1 MQPSRIPDTRAH
13 YEIALANGFERNM
26 LAAHRAIDVGEQF
39 SPNFPIAQLI
49 KDYIAEQDLE
59 FRHALKTNEILRRNA
74 VDEIFEFA
82 KDSHEYQPI
91 WEARIK
97 GEEKGDF
104 YESDK
109 LIKQLR
115 ATIEHELMNADRANI
130 NIFDTDDPTPE
141 MIAMLEDDLDE
152 ASSIL
157 DSEMYEKQKKR
168 AQEFKDGLSEV
179 ELRGREHGEKYFEQW
194 LTDPAYV
201 MNELKR
207 IRKHFEDKVENAE
220 GETMDEGYIRG
231 IEFAFQKRK
240 AEHEGWESARL
251 AEQRAKEA
259 AGPTSQTQQEPGA
272 STLDDVIQANAQTS
286 KEEKD
291 ARTAASAEKIQA
303 EKEKKNVSSTYNN
316 GYAKPSF
323 SGGAQK
329 TSSGTSTNN
338 QNRSD
343 AGFLNYDTMP
353 DGDEFE
359 EETGTEPELTLDTA
373 PEDMIYRAQRPAP
386 EKPKGKINKMKQ
398 VRKDNPKLGKNMGN
412 GMQYGI
418 GLGRNL
424 ILPDPEEVEVK
435 RVNFKKRP
443 WRWVKTNVSAL
454 YRRHRK
460 SANIVL
466 KLTAFVAL
474 QLGVSTMTGRFE
486 FKEDRHFVQM
496 VAMTMF
502 GFLLTSSLAKDGV
515 PVGNAAFIL

>member
-1 MQPSRIPDTRAH
+1 MPSRVPDTRAH

-26 LAAHRAIDVGEQF
+26 LADHRAIDVGEQYT
-39 SPNFPIAQLI
+39 PNYSITTLIA
-49 KDYIAEQDLE
+49 DYIAEQDLE

-74 VDEIFEFA
+74 VDEIFKFA
-82 KDSHEYQPI
+82 KDSQEYQPI
-91 WEARIK
+91 WEARVK
-97 GEEKGDF
+97 GEETGDF
-104 YESDK
+104 YESEK
-109 LIKQLR
+109 LVKHLR
-115 ATIEHELMNADRANI
+115 AKIEQELMNADRATI
-130 NIFDTDDPTPE
+130 HIFDTDDPTPE
-141 MIAMLEDDLDE
+141 MIAMLEEDLDE
-152 ASSIL
+152 ASSVL
-157 DSEMYEKQKKR
+157 DAEMYARQKKR
-168 AQEFKDGLSEV
+168 AKEFEEGLSEV
-179 ELRGREHGEKYFEQW
+179 ELRGREHGEKFFAQW
-194 LTDPAYV
+194 LTDPAFV
-201 MNELKR
+201 LGEIKK

-220 GETMDEGYIRG
+220 GETMDEGYVRG
-231 IEFAFQKRK
+231 VEFAFQKLK
-240 AEHEGWESARL
+240 AEHEGRESARL

-259 AGPTSQTQQEPGA
+259 NNPNASQQGA
-272 STLDDVIQANAQTS
+272 DGTTLDDVIQANAQSS

-291 ARTAASAEKIQA
+291 ARTAASAEKIKA
-303 EKEKKNVSSTYNN
+303 EKEKKDVSSSQTAYSRPTF
-316 GYAKPSF
+316 AA
-323 SGGAQK
+323 SGTK
-329 TSSGTSTNN
+329 TTSSGSNTNN

-353 DGDEFE
+353 DGDEFADE
-359 EETGTEPELTLDTA
+359 EVEPELTIDTA

-443 WRWVKTNVSAL
+443 WRWVKTQVSAM

-460 SANIVL
+460 SANIIM